1 MTRRAPPRSG
11 LPLAGLITTG
21 ALLTGCATLD
31 RTWNQVTGAEEPTET
46 EQEIPRELTGPLPE
60 DPLEHPVFHP
70 RPYVD
75 WTRHATHLEIPDE
88 DEPTDLWERI
98 RQGFAMEAEDNR
110 RVQQRIDWYQRH
122 PAYLDRVANRAEP
135 YLYHILEEI
144 EERDLPTE
152 LALLPVVESAYDP
165 FAYSHGQAAGI
176 WQFIP
181 STGRHFGLDQNWWY
195 DGRRDIQAS
204 TEAALQ
210 YLENLAERFDG
221 DWELALASY
230 NAGAGNIRRAI
241 RQNERR
247 GQDSD
252 YWSLDNIPR
261 ETQGYV
267 PKLIALRQVVKDPE
281 EYDLTLRPLD
291 NEPYLAQVELD
302 AQIDLAVAA
311 DLANLDLDELY
322 HYNPAFNRWAT
333 PPEGPHRLLI
343 PLDHKEPFEKGLS
356 ELDTSEQVQ
365 WRRHRVRSGESLGQ
379 IAQRHNVTVSFLQEI
394 NNLDGYHIRAGG
406 HLLVPEA
413 TDDLTDYSGS
423 LEQRLAN
430 IRATQRGDRERIE
443 HTVQAGESFWTISR
457 QYGVDTRQLAQWN
470 GMAPGD
476 TLRSGQELVVW
487 VDDASD
493 AGLASRMNRGPSNP
507 ERTVN
512 YQVRPGDS
520 LYAIANRFGVSVSDI
535 KRWNNLSAEQPLQ
548 PGQEVE
554 VTVDVT
560 NLSGG

>member
-1 MTRRAPPRSG
+1 MKRRNPSSYW
-11 LPLAGLITTG
+11 LQMVGLIAT
-21 ALLTGCATLD
+21 AAMLTGCATLD
-31 RTWNQVTGAEEPTET
+31 RTWDQVRGADEATDEDK
-46 EQEIPRELTGPLPE
+46 EIPTELTGPLAE
-60 DPLEHPVFHP
+60 NPLERPIFHP
-70 RPYVD
+70 RPYLD

-88 DEPTDLWERI
+88 DEPADMWERI
-98 RQGFAMEAEDNR
+98 RQGFAMDAEENS

-122 PAYLDRVANRAEP
+122 PTYLDRVANRAEP

-181 STGRHFGLDQNWWY
+181 STGRNFGLEQNWWY
-195 DGRRDIQAS
+195 DGRRDILAS
-204 TEAALQ
+204 TEAALE
-210 YLENLAERFDG
+210 YLERLAEQFDG

-230 NAGAGNIRRAI
+230 NAGAGNIRRAV
-241 RQNERR
+241 RQNEQQ
-247 GQDSD
+247 GQASD
-252 YWSLDNIPR
+252 YWSLNNIPQ
-261 ETQGYV
+261 ETRGYV
-267 PKLIALRQVVKDPE
+267 PKLIALRQVIKDPDAH
-281 EYDLTLRPLD
+281 DLTLRPLE
-291 NEPYLAQVELD
+291 NEPYLAEVELD

-311 DLANLDLDELY
+311 DLADLDLDDLY
-322 HYNPAFNRWAT
+322 HFNPAFNRWAT
-333 PPEGPHRLLI
+333 APDGPHHLLI
-343 PLDHKEPFEKGLS
+343 PRDRKEDFQKGLD

-365 WRRHRVRSGESLGQ
+365 WRRHRVQSGESLEQ
-379 IAQRHNVTVSFLQEI
+379 IARQHNVTVSLLQEI
-394 NNLDGYHIRAGG
+394 NGIDGHQIRAGG

-413 TDDLTDYSGS
+413 ADELSEYSGS
-423 LEQRLAN
+423 LEQRLAD
-430 IRATQRGDRERIE
+430 IRSTPRGGREQIE
-443 HTVQAGESFWTISR
+443 HTVESGESFWTIAR
-457 QYGVDTRQLAQWN
+457 QYGVEPGQLAEWN

-487 VDDASD
+487 VDESSD
-493 AGLASRMNRGPSNP
+493 QGVASRMNRGPSNP
-507 ERTVN
+507 ERTVQ

-520 LYAIANRFGVSVSDI
+520 LSAIANRFGVSVSDI

-560 NLSGG
+560 NLSEG